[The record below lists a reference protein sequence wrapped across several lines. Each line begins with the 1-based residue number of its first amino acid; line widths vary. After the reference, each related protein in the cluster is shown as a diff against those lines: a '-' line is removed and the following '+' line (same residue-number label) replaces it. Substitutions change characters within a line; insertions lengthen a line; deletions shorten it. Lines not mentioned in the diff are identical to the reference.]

1 MLAALRHFGAAHPW
15 IKCVITP
22 FNLTV
27 FSHVYLLLSIYPAHR
42 AAYLALYLIE
52 DGRFL
57 RYALSAFHFIL
68 HMHRRSS
75 TWMVTWIPGWCE
87 RGTFWNVATATDSPD
102 PILAQIHVHHCRWA
116 FAPNFRMANSK
127 IDIRVSWLASVRS
140 ASGTVTF
147 PAP

>member
-15 IKCVITP
+15 IESVIAP
-22 FNLTV
+22 LDLAV

-68 HMHRRSS
+68 YVHRSSS
-75 TWMVTWIPGWCE
+75 TWMVTWIPSRRE
-87 RGTFWNVATATDSPD
+87 RGTFGSLATATDSPD
-102 PILAQIHVHHCRWA
+102 SILAQIHVHHCWA

-127 IDIRVSWLASVRS
+127 MDIRVSWLASVRS